1 MWDFLVFYTTP
12 HAGWPP
18 PNVIVYK
25 LLLVTCWIYSI
36 LRGGPPE
43 RLGTTMLAIFSLLT
57 AAAIPDKSRFQFL
70 ESGALVV
77 DLLCLAAFV
86 MLALRADRFWP
97 LWVAALQLLGVA
109 SHGVKFL
116 EPDLI
121 PRTYAFMLAIWS
133 YPMIFLMIIG
143 TARHQ
148 ARLRKFGSD
157 RSWSP
162 RRKVT

>member
-18 PNVIVYK
+18 LNFLVYN
-25 LLLVTCWIYSI
+25 LLLAVCWTYAVI
-36 LRGGPPE
+36 RGGHPE
-43 RLGTTMLAIFSLLT
+43 WLGATILAIFSVLT
-57 AAAIPDKSRFQFL
+57 AVAIPDATSFRFL

-109 SHGVKFL
+109 SHGVKL
-116 EPDLI
+116 SEPDLM

-143 TARHQ
+143 TSRHQ

-162 RRKVT
+162 L